1 MTQTEIKE
9 KVLKGGKLAIERLLG
24 RKRKENSYVV
34 VSEKGKVVR
43 LNAQDFKKQNLS

>member
-9 KVLKGGKLAIERLLG
+9 KVLKGGKLAIERLLD
-24 RKRKENSYVV
+24 RKRKDNSYVV

-43 LNAQDFKKQNLS
+43 LHPKDLER